1 MANLAV
7 TYLGLK
13 LKNPIIIGSSG
24 LTDSIDKVI
33 ELEKQGAGAIVLK
46 SLFEEQILAESA
58 VQVDLDQSFGYDVH
72 DYIHNY
78 TRNHK
83 LGDYLILIKEAK
95 EKTNIPIIASIN
107 CVSDTEWVKFARRIE
122 EAGADALEIN
132 ISLLPSNHEIRG
144 VQNEEMYFDI
154 LQKVRKA
161 TSLPLAVKMSP
172 YSGGLANLIKRLSWS
187 GFIDGIVLFNRYFRP
202 DIDVN
207 TMKLTHTNIY
217 STPQEISTS
226 LRWIAISSS
235 FVKVDLAATT
245 GVHSG
250 HDVIKQLLAGAS
262 VVEIA
267 SVLYKKGPKHLAEM
281 IQEMEKWML
290 DHNFTS
296 IDEFRGKLS
305 YDSTKETAAYERIQF
320 MKHFAGIEQEKQ

>member
-1 MANLAV
+1 MADLSV

-24 LTDSIDKVI
+24 LTDSIEKIV
-33 ELEKQGAGAIVLK
+33 ELEKQGAGAVVLK

-58 VQVDLDQSFGYDVH
+58 KHVELDRSFGYDVH

-83 LGDYLILIKEAK
+83 LGDYLSLIKKAK
-95 EKTNIPIIASIN
+95 AQTDIPIIASIN
-107 CVSDTEWVKFARRIE
+107 CISDSEWVKFARKIE

-132 ISLLPSNHEIRG
+132 ISLLPSNAGIRG

-154 LQKVRKA
+154 LEKVHQA

-172 YSGGLANLIKRLSWS
+172 YSAGLANVIKRIAWS
-187 GFIDGIVLFNRYFRP
+187 KFVKGIVLFNRYYRP
-202 DIDVN
+202 DIDIDHL
-207 TMKLTHTNIY
+207 KIIPSNIY
-217 STPQEISTS
+217 SSSQDITTS

-235 FVKVDLAATT
+235 FVEIDLSATT
-245 GVHSG
+245 GIHSG
-250 HDVIKQLLAGAS
+250 GDVVKQILAGAK

-267 SVLYKKGPKHLAEM
+267 STIYINGAEHLTTM
-281 IQEMEKWML
+281 LSDLQKWMTNHKYDKL
-290 DHNFTS
+290 D
-296 IDEFRGKLS
+296 DFRALMS
-305 YDSTKETAAYERIQF
+305 YDKNKETATFERIQF
-320 MKHFAGIEQEKQ
+320 MKHFAGIE

>member
-24 LTDSIDKVI
+24 LTDNIDKII
-33 ELEKQGAGAIVLK
+33 ELEKQGAGAVVLK

-58 VQVDLDQSFGYDVH
+58 RHVELDESFGYDVH

-78 TRNHK
+78 TRNNK
-83 LGDYLILIKEAK
+83 LGDYLTLIKEAK
-95 EKTNIPIIASIN
+95 AKTNIPIIASIN
-107 CVSDTEWVKFARRIE
+107 CVSDTEWVKFSRKIE

-132 ISLLPSNHEIRG
+132 ISLLPSNHEMRG

-154 LQKVRKA
+154 LKKVRSA
-161 TSLPLAVKMSP
+161 TKLPLAVKMSR
-172 YSGGLANLIKRLSWS
+172 YSGGLANVIKRISWS
-187 GFIDGIVLFNRYFRP
+187 KLVDGIVLFNRYYSP
-202 DIDVN
+202 DIDIDN
-207 TMKLTHTNIY
+207 MKIIHTNLY

-235 FVKVDLAATT
+235 FVKTDLAATT

-250 HDVIKQLLAGAS
+250 RDVVKQILAGAK

-267 SVLYKKGPKHLAEM
+267 SVIYKNGAKHLST
-281 IQEMEKWML
+281 ML
-290 DHNFTS
+290 DEIEQWMEAHNY
-296 IDEFRGKLS
+296 DNLDAFRGKMS

-320 MKHFAGIEQEKQ
+320 MKHFAGIE

>member
-1 MANLAV
+1 MADLSV

-24 LTDSIDKVI
+24 LTDSIEKIV
-33 ELEKQGAGAIVLK
+33 ELEKQGAGAVVLK

-58 VQVDLDQSFGYDVH
+58 KHVELDRSFGYDVH

-83 LGDYLILIKEAK
+83 LGDYLSLIKKAK
-95 EKTNIPIIASIN
+95 AQTNIPIIASIN
-107 CVSDTEWVKFARRIE
+107 CVSDTEWVKFAHKIE

-132 ISLLPSNHEIRG
+132 ISLLPSNPGIRG

-172 YSGGLANLIKRLSWS
+172 YSAGLANVIKRIAWS
-187 GFIDGIVLFNRYFRP
+187 KFVDGIVLFNRYYRP
-202 DIDVN
+202 DIDVDN
-207 TMKLTHTNIY
+207 LKITHTNIY

-235 FVKVDLAATT
+235 FVELDLSATT

-250 HDVIKQLLAGAS
+250 RDVVKQILAGAK

-267 SVLYKKGPKHLAEM
+267 STIYKNGPEY
-281 IQEMEKWML
+281 IQTMLSEMEAWMS
-290 DHNFTS
+290 DHKYDDLNS
-296 IDEFRGKLS
+296 YRALMS
-305 YDSTKETAAYERIQF
+305 YDKDKETATFERIQF
-320 MKHFAGIEQEKQ
+320 MKHFAGIEQ